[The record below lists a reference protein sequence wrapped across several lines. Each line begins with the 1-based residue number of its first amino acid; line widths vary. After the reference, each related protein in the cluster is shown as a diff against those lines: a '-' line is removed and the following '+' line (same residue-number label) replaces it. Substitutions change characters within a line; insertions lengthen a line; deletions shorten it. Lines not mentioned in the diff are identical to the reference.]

1 MHLLDPACL
10 VRIGMRGDPI
20 IAHKP
25 ELGQQALQFRIP
37 LRCIVVEDSYAVP
50 GANRFHLRDHA
61 AAFVST

>member
-1 MHLLDPACL
+1 MNLLDPAYL

-20 IAHKP
+20 VAHEP
-25 ELGQQALQFRIP
+25 DRWQQALQLWIS
-37 LRCIVVEDSYAVP
+37 LRRIVVEDSDSMA